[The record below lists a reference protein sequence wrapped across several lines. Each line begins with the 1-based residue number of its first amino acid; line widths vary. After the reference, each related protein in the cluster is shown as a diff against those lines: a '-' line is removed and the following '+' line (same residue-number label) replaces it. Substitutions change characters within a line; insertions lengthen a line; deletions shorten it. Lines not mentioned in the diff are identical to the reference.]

1 MTLLI
6 EPRSITRAT
15 QAKAQRW
22 YGVAILCLA
31 ATIPCFPIL
40 GAEKLQNCVKKK
52 IVRIWKTFTKLIK
65 KTSFLLTEV
74 ADLHSVISY
83 KTGAKPW
90 QFAFLGKKLFA

>member
-1 MTLLI
+1 MQLKPKHSVGTAWQYFV
-6 EPRSITRAT
+6 ERQQS
-15 QAKAQRW
+15 
-22 YGVAILCLA
+22 LA
-31 ATIPCFPIL
+31 CFPIL

-90 QFAFLGKKLFA
+90 QIAFLGQKLFA